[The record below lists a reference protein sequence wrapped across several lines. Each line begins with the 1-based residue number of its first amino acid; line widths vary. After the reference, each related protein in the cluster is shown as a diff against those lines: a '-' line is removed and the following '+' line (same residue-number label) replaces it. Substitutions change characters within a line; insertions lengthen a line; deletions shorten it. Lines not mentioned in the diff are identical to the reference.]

1 LTVGEKPIYKVIF
14 RNNDQLLEV
23 YTSAVS
29 QGPLFGFVELESL
42 LFGERS
48 QVVVDPTEEQIK
60 NEFRGAK
67 RIYLPLHSVVR
78 IDMVEKQGVSR
89 VAGKVEGQ
97 ENLMPFPTPL
107 PGGSPGKKP
116 SK

>member
-1 LTVGEKPIYKVIF
+1 MGKTTIYKVIF
-14 RNNDQLLEV
+14 RNNDQLFEV
-23 YTSAVS
+23 YTSGVS
-29 QGPLFGFVELESL
+29 QGHLFGFVELEAL

-60 NEFRGAK
+60 NEFRGVQ
-67 RIYLPLHSVVR
+67 RIYVPLHAVVR

-89 VAGKVEGQ
+89 VAGKAEDRGHV
-97 ENLMPFPTPL
+97 MPFPTPISE
-107 PGGSPGKKP
+107 GPGKKP

>member
-1 LTVGEKPIYKVIF
+1 MGKATIYKVIF
-14 RNNDQLLEV
+14 RNNDQLFEV
-23 YTSAVS
+23 YTSGVS
-29 QGPLFGFVELESL
+29 QGQLFGFVELEAL

-60 NEFRGAK
+60 NEFRGVK
-67 RIYLPLHSVVR
+67 RIYVPLHAVVR

-89 VAGKVEGQ
+89 VAGKAEGRGH
-97 ENLMPFPTPL
+97 LMPFPTPVSE
-107 PGGSPGKKP
+107 GPGKEP